1 MAFLAPFLV
10 DMTFDEY
17 YRKRLGLTRDLKKVE
32 FYHTALNEH
41 PDISQYTLRQLRQI
55 TKFDWT
61 PFWETDFPLLL
72 SREDTPRMVRIE
84 GFLNYGKV
92 FLQDIE
98 DTRFYIIANPDEIT
112 KILKGLR

>member
-10 DMTFDEY
+10 DISFDEY

-32 FYHTALNEH
+32 FYHTALKGH
-41 PDISQYTLRQLRQI
+41 PEISQYILRQLRQI
-55 TKFDWT
+55 TKFDWA
-61 PFWETDFPLLL
+61 PFWGTTFPLLL
-72 SREDTPRMVRIE
+72 SREDAPRMVKIE

-92 FLQDIE
+92 FLQDIG

-112 KILKGLR
+112 KILKDLR